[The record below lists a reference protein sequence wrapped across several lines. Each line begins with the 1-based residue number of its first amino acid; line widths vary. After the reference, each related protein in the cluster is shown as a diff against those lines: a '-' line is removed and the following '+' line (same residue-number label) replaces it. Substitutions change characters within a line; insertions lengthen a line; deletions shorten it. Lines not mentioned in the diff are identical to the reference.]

1 MIKGGAKKRAEL
13 VCALWLEGKNKNEIA
28 KEVGCSPTSIGHY
41 LRIGGVRRASKIE
54 NAMPMI
60 IKMRKEEKSL
70 KEISDATG
78 YNIATISKELNK
90 RGLGYREYDLDL
102 SEPVYDT
109 SNLYYAERKPKVF
122 RVVYEGKSYWD
133 VTELC
138 GI

>member
-1 MIKGGAKKRAEL
+1 MTKGGAKKKAER
-13 VCALWLEGKNKNEIA
+13 VCALWLEGKNKHEIA
-28 KEVGCSPTSIGHY
+28 KEVGCSPSSIGHY

-60 IKMRKEEKSL
+60 IKMRKEDKTL

-90 RGLGYREYDLDL
+90 RGLGYREYDLDF

-109 SNLYYAERKPKVF
+109 RNLFYAERKPKVF
-122 RVVYEGKSYWD
+122 KVEYGGKCYWD